1 MVPNGTEVPS
11 RAMALGI
18 PARIKPDAVK
28 PGDFDD
34 AVAVYVHNAHW
45 YNADL
50 RRLD

>member
-1 MVPNGTEVPS
+1 
-11 RAMALGI
+11 MALGI